1 MPNVRKAESIWAVPE
16 VCGKNTGPITSA
28 AAVA

>member
-1 MPNVRKAESIWAVPE
+1 MPKVRKAESICAVGEPW
-16 VCGKNTGPITSA
+16 GKNTGPITRA